1 MPVAH
6 SSRSEKSVG
15 AGSPRKVSV
24 SSRLRR
30 VAASRRTYSPARSA
44 VTAVTCASACPRLA
58 GVFEERPQAPIAS
71 VRSSQPKPASVA
83 APSCLRSFF
92 LPLST
97 SNCQGGSRVG
107 EVALQVTVFR
117 NQDFGRINTAQLI
130 RQAAARFLPRAAR
143 RSRAKAS
150 ARPTVA
156 LSL

>member
-44 VTAVTCASACPRLA
+44 VTAVTCASACPLRLA
-58 GVFEERPQAPIAS
+58 GVFEERTAGADRERQ
-71 VRSSQPKPASVA
+71 VLA
-83 APSCLRSFF
+83 AEAGERGRAQLLESFF

-97 SNCQGGSRVG
+97 SNCQGGSRV
-107 EVALQVTVFR
+107 V
-117 NQDFGRINTAQLI
+117 
-130 RQAAARFLPRAAR
+130 
-143 RSRAKAS
+143 K
-150 ARPTVA
+150 
-156 LSL
+156 